1 MTWAASKLIEWGS
14 QGGIDPWDPS
24 LVNPASLD
32 LRVGHDARFYLEETG
47 LVDAIL
53 ERHRHPAGPVL
64 LVATLERVRI
74 PVTAAG
80 VVRLKS
86 SMARL
91 GWRLAGAEWID
102 PGYEGSLTLCLSHG
116 QPEALSLRPGQ
127 RFAQLILW
135 NLSGEPGR
143 GYSGRYQGSTGA
155 RGYVFS

>member
-1 MTWAASKLIEWGS
+1 MAWSSSRIIEWGS
-14 QGGIDPWDPS
+14 QGGVEPWDPS

-32 LRVGHDARFYLEETG
+32 LRVGRDARVYTEEEG
-47 LVDAIL
+47 LIDVIL
-53 ERHRHPAGPVL
+53 ERYRHLPGPVL

-102 PGYEGSLTLCLSHG
+102 PGYEGSITLCLSHG
-116 QPEALSLRPGQ
+116 QPEMLSLRPGQ

-135 NLSGEPGR
+135 DLSGEPGP
-143 GYSGRYQGSTGA
+143 GYSGKYQGSTGA